1 MPGTTYT
8 TRVYKYGAVPL
19 GPFPR
24 EGDETFFKVSQLWNR
39 LVEIHQEHYLIFDQE
54 RRDADEEY
62 DILVDQLE
70 KLRAEIKKA
79 KNSLRAAKSAA
90 RTKSSDHPLV
100 KTKLEDLSALYAE
113 DKKLREE
120 MKAPRSRATKAID
133 TKALS
138 GDKRNKINEACL
150 TKNSGLSRDCYGEVF
165 SYFKTAETKIYKTP
179 GSRLQ
184 FRRHD
189 GGGYI
194 HYRLKDETTKS
205 KKDGK
210 RNNQD
215 GVTFDFLMGRGPKDA
230 RAFVLEPSKARGG
243 VPRMKLKVLVKNSS
257 KKNSRVYAFFDL
269 VMHRPIPEGAQ
280 INNAKLLRRRIGDR
294 FVYTVSFSVRV
305 PEPRLIDEGREAIG
319 IDIGFRQLSDGSIR
333 AAMIG
338 STKKGFGFEEVAVSK
353 KMIERLEHSES
364 LQQIMDKSATE
375 LGEVIKPLLKKGTVL
390 DEKHQKFKF
399 IKGIADAPAH
409 VTLSFEQAY
418 KLGTW
423 IRYDPHHLPKKVEGA
438 ALEWSKRYHRM
449 YREMHN
455 LRKKTFAWRKETYRI
470 LASKLVKHG
479 YPIAFE
485 EIDLRVFAEVK
496 DKENELSDK
505 ARFQRFLV
513 SNSELIGAIENA
525 AKREGVEVIRVDA
538 KNTSKTCST
547 CGVVNV
553 KLRTEMKWKCSDCGA
568 EHDRDE
574 NAALN
579 IALLGQE
586 KMAKMSAKKG

>member
-1 MPGTTYT
+1 
-8 TRVYKYGAVPL
+8 
-19 GPFPR
+19 
-24 EGDETFFKVSQLWNR
+24 
-39 LVEIHQEHYLIFDQE
+39 
-54 RRDADEEY
+54 
-62 DILVDQLE
+62 
-70 KLRAEIKKA
+70 
-79 KNSLRAAKSAA
+79 
-90 RTKSSDHPLV
+90 
-100 KTKLEDLSALYAE
+100 
-113 DKKLREE
+113 
-120 MKAPRSRATKAID
+120 
-133 TKALS
+133 
-138 GDKRNKINEACL
+138 
-150 TKNSGLSRDCYGEVF
+150 
-165 SYFKTAETKIYKTP
+165 
-179 GSRLQ
+179 
-184 FRRHD
+184 
-189 GGGYI
+189 
-194 HYRLKDETTKS
+194 
-205 KKDGK
+205 
-210 RNNQD
+210 
-215 GVTFDFLMGRGPKDA
+215 
-230 RAFVLEPSKARGG
+230 
-243 VPRMKLKVLVKNSS
+243 
-257 KKNSRVYAFFDL
+257 
-269 VMHRPIPEGAQ
+269 MHRPIPEGAQ

-305 PEPRLIDEGREAIG
+305 PKPRLIDEGREVIG
-319 IDIGFRQLSDGSIR
+319 IDIGFRQIKSDGSIR
-333 AAMIG
+333 AATIG
-338 STKKGFGFEEVAVSK
+338 STKRGFGFEEVAVSK

-399 IKGIADAPAH
+399 IKRIADAPAH

-423 IRYDPHHLPKKVEGA
+423 IRYDPHHLPKKVENA

-485 EIDLRVFAEVK
+485 EIDLRFFAEVK
-496 DKENELSDK
+496 DKENDLSDK

-538 KNTSKTCST
+538 KNTSKTCSA

-553 KLRTEMKWKCSDCGA
+553 KLRAEMKWKCSNCGA

-579 IALLGQE
+579 IARLGQE